1 LGLVPGQYSSG
12 GKQRLGRINKAGDPN
27 LRTLLIMGAKTVLNA
42 AQNKTDPV
50 SRWAIQIQQRRG
62 YWKAVV
68 AVAAKNARM
77 GSECLDDIWNCGRHV
92 LQAIAASQND
102 QNLIRAWPLSR
113 GLTQCCSHSP
123 FSVRAERVEALR
135 HPSTSSGRTAL
146 CEQYWGLT
154 PRMSCGEVVQHSDFI
169 LFVSICC

>member
-1 LGLVPGQYSSG
+1 
-12 GKQRLGRINKAGDPN
+12 
-27 LRTLLIMGAKTVLNA
+27 M
-42 AQNKTDPV
+42 

-102 QNLIRAWPLSR
+102 QNLIREFNSSLA
-113 GLTQCCSHSP
+113 P
-123 FSVRAERVEALR
+123 FSGPDPQHDLSLRGVPSGLLVSKLMVAVRRTRITVSANFLC
-135 HPSTSSGRTAL
+135 TSQLQMVNFRL
-146 CEQYWGLT
+146 CWPHT
-154 PRMSCGEVVQHSDFI
+154 DFNVVA
-169 LFVSICC
+169 